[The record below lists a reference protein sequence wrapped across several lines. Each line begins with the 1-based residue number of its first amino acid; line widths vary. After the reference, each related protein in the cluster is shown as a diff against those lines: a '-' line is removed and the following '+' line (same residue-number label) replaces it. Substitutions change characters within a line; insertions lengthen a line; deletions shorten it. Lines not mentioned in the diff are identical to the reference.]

1 MFGDLNV
8 GQSLEGDEIYFLEFA
23 DWISGNLPCDADQRG
38 GEGGFEKRVQKN
50 GIDSNKSTDVMEKQ
64 INTISYKLNWWQLCK
79 ISDIF
84 YIYFCRNQP

>member
-23 DWISGNLPCDADQRG
+23 DWISGNLPGDADQRG

-50 GIDSNKSTDVMEKQ
+50 RIDSNKSTDVIEKQ
-64 INTISYKLNWWQLCK
+64 INTISYKLN
-79 ISDIF
+79 
-84 YIYFCRNQP
+84 